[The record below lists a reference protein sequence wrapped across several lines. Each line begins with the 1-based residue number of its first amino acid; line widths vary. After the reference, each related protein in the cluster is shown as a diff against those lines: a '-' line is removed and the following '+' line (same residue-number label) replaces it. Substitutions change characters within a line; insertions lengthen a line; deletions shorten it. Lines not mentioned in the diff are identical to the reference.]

1 MANSSIDFMGKKFFR
16 FFKILIAL
24 LFLWFTAHS
33 VYLITDGISDE
44 GQRADLAVILG
55 NKVNEDGTLST
66 RLEKRLE
73 SGLQLYKDQRVK
85 KILVS
90 GGLGKEGFY
99 EGDKMKEFLVSKG
112 IPDSII
118 IVDNKGDNTRKTVE
132 NTLALK
138 PELQFNS
145 LIVVSQYFHVTRT
158 KKLFR
163 EKGFQEVN
171 SVSPDYFEW
180 RDLYALIREFPA
192 YYTQ

>member
-1 MANSSIDFMGKKFFR
+1 MNKKIFR
-16 FFKILIAL
+16 GFAILSAL
-24 LFLWFTAHS
+24 LVLWLIAHS
-33 VYLITDGISDE
+33 VYVITDGISDE
-44 GQRADLAVILG
+44 GKQADVAVILG
-55 NKVNEDGTLST
+55 NTVNRDGTLSM

-73 SGLQLYKDQRVK
+73 SGIQLYKNRRIR

-112 IPDSII
+112 IPDSVIM
-118 IVDNKGDNTRKTVE
+118 VDNKGDNTRKTVE
-132 NTLALK
+132 NTLQLNSRYH
-138 PELQFNS
+138 FNS
-145 LIVVSQYFHVTRT
+145 IIAVSQYFHVTRI

-163 EKGFQEVN
+163 DRGFQKVS

-180 RDLYALIREFPA
+180 RDLYALLREFTA

>member
-1 MANSSIDFMGKKFFR
+1 MRNRSIDFMDRKFFR
-16 FFKILIAL
+16 FFKIFVAL
-24 LFLWFTAHS
+24 LFLWFAAHS
-33 VYLITDGISDE
+33 IYIIADGISDN
-44 GQRADLAVILG
+44 GKRADLAVILG
-55 NKVNEDGTLST
+55 NKVNDNGTLST

-73 SGLQLYKDQRVK
+73 SGISLYRDQRVR

-99 EGDKMKEFLVSKG
+99 EGDEMKEFLVSKG
-112 IPDSII
+112 IPASAIT
-118 IVDNKGDNTRKTVE
+118 VDNQGDNTRKTVE
-132 NTLALK
+132 NTLRLR
-138 PELQFNS
+138 PELHFNS

-163 EKGFQEVN
+163 EKGFQEVS

-180 RDLYALIREFPA
+180 KDLYALIREFPA

>member
-1 MANSSIDFMGKKFFR
+1 MGTKLFR

-24 LFLWFTAHS
+24 FFLWFTAHS
-33 VYLITDGISDE
+33 IYLIADGISDE
-44 GQRADLAVILG
+44 GKEADLAVILG

-73 SGLQLYKDQRVK
+73 SGIQLYSNHRVRR
-85 KILVS
+85 ILVS

-112 IPDSII
+112 VPDSAI
-118 IVDNKGDNTRKTVE
+118 IVDNKGDNTRRTIE
-132 NTLALK
+132 NTLYLK
-138 PELQFNS
+138 PKLQFKS

-163 EKGFQEVN
+163 DKGFQEVS

>member
-1 MANSSIDFMGKKFFR
+1 MGRKFFR
-16 FFKILIAL
+16 FFRIFCVFFL
-24 LFLWFTAHS
+24 LWFILHS
-33 VYLITDGISDE
+33 VYIITDGISDN
-44 GQRADLAVILG
+44 GKQADIAVILG
-55 NKVNEDGTLST
+55 NKVNEDGTLSG

-73 SGLQLYKDQRVK
+73 SGIELYKKRRIE

-99 EGDKMKEFLVSKG
+99 EGDKMKTFLISKG
-112 IPDSII
+112 IPESVI
-118 IVDNKGDNTRKTVE
+118 IVDNKGDNTRATVE
-132 NTLALK
+132 NTLQ
-138 PELQFNS
+138 LQPQLHFKR

-163 EKGFQEVN
+163 DKGFHEVS

-180 RDLYALIREFPA
+180 RDLYALLREFPA